1 MYYRFI
7 AIALLFLFFSCERKK
22 NEPMTVETKNYEV
35 EIPLSHGLANSLE
48 SIKIHSKALPI
59 LRDKEDNLVLSWEFE
74 VKNTNMPI
82 YLKGLAFS
90 LKGTESLDDFTDFF
104 IESENLE
111 DSSSQFGKIQQVNAD
126 SMLVFADKRKLTKG
140 TNSFR
145 LKCRLSKTANILNHL
160 RVKPLSMKI
169 SGKKYSVEAAPLQ
182 RKLGIALLQHAQNNI
197 HTYRIPG
204 LVTTEKGTLIAVYD
218 MRHDNSEDLQG
229 NIDVGM
235 SRSTDGGQTWHDT
248 DVIIDMGEY
257 GRKPE
262 KLNGVGDPSILYDKK
277 TNTLWVAAL
286 WAHGMSEK
294 KKIWRESGKGLALN
308 QTGQLVLVKSTNDG
322 KTWSEP
328 YNITSQVKNP
338 EWQLVMQGPGRGIT
352 VGDSVLVFPAQFK
365 EKIDEEALDGGDY
378 TPFATIIYS
387 KDNGKT
393 WKIGAGAK
401 ANTTEAQVIV
411 HNDSTLMLNM
421 RDDRNRNEEVNTN
434 GRAVAVTSDF
444 GATWSSHATTNE
456 ALVEPNCMA
465 SLIKEEFWVKGEK
478 QTLVLFSNPASK
490 TQRENMSIK
499 VSLDNAESWNEEH
512 FTLIDSGKG
521 QGYSCLTKVDDEHV
535 GILYEGSGADL
546 VFQAFHINELIRE

>member
-7 AIALLFLFFSCERKK
+7 AIALLLLFFSCERKK

-35 EIPLSHGLANSLE
+35 NIPLSHGLANSLE
-48 SIKIHSKALPI
+48 FIKIHSKVLPV

-126 SMLVFADKRKLTKG
+126 STLVFADKRKLTKG

-169 SGKKYSVEAAPLQ
+169 SGKKYSVEAAPVQ
-182 RKLGIALLQHAQNNI
+182 RKLGIALLQHGQNNI

-218 MRHDNSEDLQG
+218 MRHDNSKDLQG

-235 SRSTDGGQTWHDT
+235 SRSTDGGQTWQDT

-294 KKIWRESGKGLALN
+294 KMIWRESGKGLALN

-338 EWQLVMQGPGRGIT
+338 DWQLVMQGPGRGIT

-365 EKIDEEALDGGDY
+365 EKLTEQALDGGDY
-378 TPFATIIYS
+378 TPFSTIMYS

-393 WKIGAGAK
+393 WKIGTGAK

-421 RDDRNRNEEVNTN
+421 RDDRNRSEEVNTN

-444 GATWSSHATTNE
+444 GATWSSHATTNK

-465 SLIKEEFWVKGEK
+465 SFIKEEFRVKGEK

-490 TQRENMSIK
+490 THRNNITVK
-499 VSLDNAESWNEEH
+499 VSLDNAESWDEEQ
-512 FTLIDSGKG
+512 FTLIDAGKG

-546 VFQAFHINELIRE
+546 VFQVFHINELIRN